1 MNAYSNMAQYINS
14 NKEFHWGD
22 WYFKD
27 HVMPPDFDYKA
38 HKKELSP
45 YFQER
50 DFKVSMMFADY
61 YSQLNGIHSDR
72 YISMDVY
79 YFYVLPALNRFD
91 FINAYLD
98 KNIYTELFPNVKQ
111 PQSVVKNMN
120 GHYSHCGEEI
130 QLLDAVSL
138 IQQYGKEMIIKPT
151 VDTCNGDGV
160 AQIRDL
166 GTDELVALLKQYGH
180 NFIVQEKVKQHPDI
194 QRLNPTSLNSMRLFS
209 YRKLDGTYEFLY
221 PYSFIRYGNKGAIKD
236 NVSQGGA
243 MCRVGAD
250 GTVDDR
256 AYRFKSMK
264 VTSLAEETGVE
275 NLVIPHFDKVVETL
289 LGMHKR
295 LPYFDLVGWD
305 MTVTADGEPLFIE
318 FNLQPSIEGPQIQ
331 AGPMFAEH
339 LDEVI
344 ERARQAECSKVQSLK
359 KVFPSDSV
367 FYLHAQ

>member
-1 MNAYSNMAQYINS
+1 MSQYINN
-14 NKEFHWGD
+14 NKEFYWGD

-27 HVMPPDFDYKA
+27 HVMPEDFDYKA

-45 YFQER
+45 YFQDR

-79 YFYVLPALNRFD
+79 YFFVLPALNRFD

-98 KNIYTELFPNVKQ
+98 KNIYSELFPDVKQ
-111 PQSVVKNMN
+111 PQTVIKNMN
-120 GHYSHCGEEI
+120 GIYSRHGEEI
-130 QLLDAVSL
+130 QLMDAVTL

-160 AQIRDL
+160 AQIQAL

-194 QRLNPTSLNSMRLFS
+194 QRVNPTSLNSMRLFS
-209 YRKLDGTYEFLY
+209 YRRLDGTYDFLY
-221 PYSFIRYGNKGAIKD
+221 PYSFFRYGNKGAIKD

-243 MCRVGAD
+243 MCRVRAD
-250 GTVDDR
+250 GSVDDR

-264 VTSLAEETGVE
+264 VYSLAEETGVE
-275 NLVIPHFDKVVETL
+275 NLVIPHFDKVVKTL
-289 LGMHKR
+289 LTMHKR

-305 MTVTADGEPLFIE
+305 LTVTPEGEPLFIE

-331 AGPMFAEH
+331 AGPMFGDN

-344 ERARQAECSKVQSLK
+344 ERARRVQCTRIQSYQ
-359 KVFPSDSV
+359 KVFDKDMR
-367 FYLHAQ
+367 FFLHMQ